1 MNVKLPVPPLPA
13 GRPRLVVT
21 GFMGTGKTTS
31 GSAAAARLGL
41 PFFDLDR
48 VLAARAGISLSALF
62 DERGEGE
69 LRLLEG
75 RAVAD
80 AARLSGTVVAT
91 GGGAVMGEGWSALA
105 SGSEV
110 AVLTAEPAELLRR
123 LDELG
128 DRPLLNGDVEGRIH
142 ELLRRRAP
150 AYAGA
155 GRPLD
160 TTRLTIEDVGMELA
174 LRYPAASGRT
184 VRIAVRT
191 PDGERPFVLGH
202 GALDGL
208 GDELGAVLP
217 DCRAAVLVFDPSVGK
232 AADRAGD
239 SLRAAGID
247 VVGSIPLPSGEAAK
261 DPATLAAL
269 WAEFAEVGLDRT
281 GVVVAVGG
289 GAALDAAGLAAATF
303 ARGVP
308 LVNVP
313 TTVLAMVDAS
323 LGGKVAVDHAGV
335 KNLAGAFHHPQLVV
349 ADPSVLASL
358 PERAY
363 RAGLAE
369 AAKAFM
375 LGSPLALEA
384 IPSLRLTD
392 PGSSD
397 LVWAV
402 EQAVRIKAAY
412 VAEDPFDR
420 GVRHALNLG
429 HTFAH
434 ALESATGYGMPHGEA
449 VAVGLVAAARLG
461 VARGSSPAGLP
472 GRFAAAL
479 DALGLPVEPPGGL
492 DRDAL
497 VGAMGADKKRAG
509 GRLRFVLPAEDG
521 AELADDVTAET
532 ALAALFDRTLPSKE
546 A

>member
-1 MNVKLPVPPLPA
+1 VKLPVPPLPA

-21 GFMGTGKTTS
+21 GFMGTGKSTA
-31 GSAAAARLGL
+31 GSAAASRLGL

-48 VLAARAGISLSALF
+48 VLAARAGMSLSALF
-62 DERGEGE
+62 DEGGEEG

-91 GGGAVMGEGWSALA
+91 GGGAVMGESWGALA
-105 SGSEV
+105 AGSEV

-123 LDELG
+123 LGDLG
-128 DRPLLNGDVEGRIH
+128 DRPLLVGDVEGRID

-160 TTRLTIEDVGMELA
+160 TTRLTVEDVGAELA
-174 LRYPAASGRT
+174 LRYPAALGLT
-184 VRIAVRT
+184 VRIALRT
-191 PDGERPFVLGH
+191 PQGERPFLIGI
-202 GALDGL
+202 GALDRL
-208 GDELGAVLP
+208 GDELAAVLP
-217 DCRAAVLVFDPSVGK
+217 DCRAAVLVFDPSVR
-232 AADRAGD
+232 AAAERAGD
-239 SLRAAGID
+239 SLHGSGIG
-247 VVGSIPLPSGEAAK
+247 VAGSIPLPSGEAAK
-261 DPATLAAL
+261 DPGTLAAL
-269 WAEFAEVGLDRT
+269 WAEFVEAGLDRT
-281 GVVVAVGG
+281 GTVVAVGG
-289 GAALDAAGLAAATF
+289 GAALDVAGFAAATF
-303 ARGVP
+303 ARGVA

-313 TTVLAMVDAS
+313 TTMLAMVDAS

-335 KNLAGAFHHPQLVV
+335 KNVAGAFHHPQLVV

-384 IPSLRLTD
+384 IPSLRLDD
-392 PGSSD
+392 PASPD

-412 VAEDPFDR
+412 VAADPFDR

-434 ALESATGYGMPHGEA
+434 ALESATGYAMPHGEA

-461 VARGSSPAGLP
+461 VGRGSSPAGLAD
-472 GRFAAAL
+472 RFATAL
-479 DALGLPVEPPGGL
+479 AALGLPLEPPAGL
-492 DRDAL
+492 DPDAL
-497 VGAMGADKKRAG
+497 IRAMGADKKRAG
-509 GRLRFVLPAEDG
+509 GRLRFVVPAADG
-521 AELADDVTAET
+521 AELVDDVTAEV
-532 ALAALFDRTLPSKE
+532 ALDALFDRTLQPKE

>member
-1 MNVKLPVPPLPA
+1 VNVKLPVPPLPA

-31 GSAAAARLGL
+31 GSAAASRLGL

-48 VLAARAGISLSALF
+48 VLEARAGMSISALF
-62 DERGEGE
+62 DERGEEG
-69 LRLLEG
+69 LRLVEG
-75 RAVAD
+75 RALAD

-91 GGGAVMGEGWSALA
+91 GGGAVTGERWDALA
-105 SGSEV
+105 AGSEV

-123 LDELG
+123 LDGVG
-128 DRPLLNGDVEGRIH
+128 DRPLLDGDVEERMY

-160 TTRLTIEDVGMELA
+160 TTRLTIDEVGAELA
-174 LRYPAASGRT
+174 LRYLAASGRT

-202 GALDGL
+202 GALDCL
-208 GDELGAVLP
+208 GEELGAVLP
-217 DCRAAVLVFDPSVGK
+217 DCRAAVLVFDPSVRE
-232 AADRAGD
+232 AAGRAGD

-247 VVGSIPLPSGEAAK
+247 VLGSIPLPSGEAAK

-269 WAEFAEVGLDRT
+269 WAAFAEAGLERT
-281 GVVVAVGG
+281 GAIVAVGG
-289 GAALDAAGLAAATF
+289 GAALDAAGFAAATF
-303 ARGVP
+303 ARGVA

-323 LGGKVAVDHAGV
+323 LGGKVALDHAGV

-375 LGSPLALEA
+375 LASPLALEA
-384 IPSLRLTD
+384 IPSLQLDD
-392 PGSSD
+392 PTSAD
-397 LVWAV
+397 LVWAM

-434 ALESATGYGMPHGEA
+434 ALESATGYGMLHGEA

-472 GRFAAAL
+472 DRYAAAL
-479 DALGLPVEPPGGL
+479 ATLGLPVEPPDGL
-492 DRDAL
+492 DPDAL

-521 AELADDVTAET
+521 AELVDDVTAEI
-532 ALAALFDRTLPSKE
+532 ALDALFDRTLPPKE